1 MSGAPSILRVAVP
14 APVPEPFDYLPPSE
28 PGTPPPRPGQRVL
41 VPFGRGRRVG
51 LIVALGSTTKV
62 APQRLKPVIEI
73 LDERPLL
80 AEADLAF
87 LRWAA
92 DYYQYPLGEAL
103 FSALPGRL
111 RRSGPDL
118 GSGADPGERGW
129 CLTGA
134 GAQADLDDLKRAPRQ
149 AQVLSH
155 LRALGGKAAVAD
167 LARVLGQC
175 AAALRALERRGWVE
189 SCLIEDAVPAPAPVA
204 GPILNDDQQTAFDQV
219 SRAFGTF
226 VPFLLEGVTASGKTE
241 VYIRLLEAVIAA
253 GRQALVLVP
262 EIGLT
267 PQLERRFAARL
278 GGTMVILHSGLA
290 EGERERAWR
299 RAAAGEVD
307 LLLGTRSAVFVPLP
321 RLGLILIDEEHDLS
335 FKQQEGFRYSG
346 RDLAVRR
353 AQQAGCPVV
362 LGSATPSLETL
373 ANARAGRYRWLR
385 LHRRAGGAAPPAMTL
400 IDIRAQ
406 PLEAG
411 LSPPLLQL
419 AEEQLAAGNQVLLFL
434 NRRGFA
440 PVLTCHDCGWV
451 GECPRCDARLT
462 LHRASGELRCHHC
475 GLIRPAPG
483 RCPSCG
489 GPDLRPLGQ
498 GTERVEEVLAR
509 RFPGLPLARVDR
521 DSTRRKGELTRLL
534 SAARRGDYRL
544 LLGTQMLTKGHHFPG
559 VTLVG
564 VVDADAGLYG
574 ADYRAPERMAQLLV
588 QVTGRA
594 GRAERSG
601 RVVVQTRHPEHPLLD
616 SLLRE
621 GYPAFAEAA
630 LTERRVAALPPFS
643 HQALLRAEARAADEA
658 LAFLRAAASVA
669 DVGGASGVGDVVLWG
684 PAPAPME
691 RRAGRWRAQLLVQSP
706 HRQALRRFLVDWLP
720 RVRQAEGAGR
730 VRWSIDVDP
739 QEMG

>member
-1 MSGAPSILRVAVP
+1 MRVAVA
-14 APVPEPFDYLPPSE
+14 APVPEPFDYLPPSA
-28 PGTPPPRPGQRVL
+28 PGAPLPGPGQRVL

-51 LIVALGSTTKV
+51 LIVALAEV
-62 APQRLKPVIEI
+62 ASVPPERLKPVIEV

-87 LRWAA
+87 LCWAA
-92 DYYQYPLGEAL
+92 DYYQHALGEAL
-103 FSALPGRL
+103 FSALPARL
-111 RRSGPDL
+111 RRSAPCS
-118 GSGADPGERGW
+118 GSAAAPGERGW
-129 CLTGA
+129 RLTEA
-134 GAQADLDDLKRAPRQ
+134 GTAVVLDDIKRAPRQ
-149 AQVLSH
+149 AQVLTH
-155 LRALGGKAAVAD
+155 LRALGGEAPAAD
-167 LARVLGQC
+167 LARDLGEC
-175 AAALRALERRGWVE
+175 AAVLRALARRGWVAP
-189 SCLIEDAVPAPAPVA
+189 CRIEAGTPPPMLGA
-204 GPILNDDQQTAFDQV
+204 GPTLNADQQAAVDQV
-219 SRAFGTF
+219 GGAFGSF
-226 VPFLLEGVTASGKTE
+226 APFLLEGVTASGKTE
-241 VYIRLLEAVIAA
+241 VYIRLLEAAIAA

-278 GGTMVILHSGLA
+278 GGTMAVLHSGLA
-290 EGERERAWR
+290 EGERERVWR

-321 RLGLILIDEEHDLS
+321 RLGLILVDEEHDLS
-335 FKQQEGFRYSG
+335 LKQQEGFRYSG

-353 AQQAGCPVV
+353 AQQAACPVV
-362 LGSATPSLETL
+362 LGSATPSLESL
-373 ANARAGRYRWLR
+373 ANAHAGRYRWLR
-385 LHRRAGGAAPPAMTL
+385 LHRRASGAAAPSVTL

-411 LSPPLLQL
+411 LSPPLMQL
-419 AEEQLAAGNQVLLFL
+419 AAEQLAAGNQVLLFL

-489 GPDLRPLGQ
+489 RPDLRPLGQ
-498 GTERVEEVLAR
+498 GTERVEEILAR

-534 SAARRGDYRL
+534 SAARRGEYRL

-564 VVDADAGLYG
+564 VLDADAGLYG

-594 GRAERSG
+594 GRAERPG
-601 RVVVQTRHPEHPLLD
+601 RVVVQTRHPEHPLLV

-630 LTERRVAALPPFS
+630 LAERRAAGLPPFS
-643 HQALLRAEARAADEA
+643 HQALLRAEAGAADEA
-658 LAFLRAAASVA
+658 LAFLRAAAA
-669 DVGGASGVGDVVLWG
+669 AGAPDAGEVVLWG

-691 RRAGRWRAQLLVQSP
+691 RRAGRWRAQLLVQAP
-706 HRQALRRFLVDWLP
+706 RRAALRRFLADWLP
-720 RVRQAEGAGR
+720 RVRQVEGAGR

-739 QEMG
+739 QEMA